1 MSNNE
6 KMIMRGYF
14 KTLENILVL
23 LEFASCFIISISE
36 IENFGKCSNK
46 NLKKC
51 IHFTDHGAA
60 WSIKYPLDLICLAII
75 YHLKPHNFL
84 Q

>member
-1 MSNNE
+1 MSKNE

-36 IENFGKCSNK
+36 NTKTENAATKIWK
-46 NLKKC
+46 NAF
-51 IHFTDHGAA
+51 ISRITEAA
-60 WSIKYPLDLICLAII
+60 WSIKYPLDLICLAVN
-75 YHLKPHNFL
+75 YHLKPHNF
-84 Q
+84 